1 MSCNNIKQK
10 KLLMDI
16 SYLNTFVIL
25 QSDGINMSSKGPR
38 HDKIITN
45 YDNTSF
51 SRQLTVVIPS
61 QKEKICGMNTNA
73 TTTKCRMTEA
83 PKNF

>member
-1 MSCNNIKQK
+1 
-10 KLLMDI
+10 
-16 SYLNTFVIL
+16 
-25 QSDGINMSSKGPR
+25 MSSKGPR

-45 YDNTSF
+45 YDNASF

-61 QKEKICGMNTNA
+61 RKVKICGMNTNA

-83 PKNF
+83 PNFFLIVYNMKRQISEVRSSI